1 MTQEIR
7 KSMERLIE
15 QHRKYAKCEKDPVKK
30 ATQEAYTMGVLDMYQ
45 RILMEETIQARKGA

>member
-15 QHRKYAKCEKDPVKK
+15 QHRKYTKCEKDPVKK
-30 ATQEAYTMGVLDMYQ
+30 RTKK
-45 RILMEETIQARKGA
+45 RIVTAAGDVTIKNFYC